1 MDSPYSKIWKV
12 VLDYLS
18 KIYSEVLMDLWLNR
32 LELVSLDDKNAF
44 LVIDE
49 NQDLIDILNTNYSKQ
64 IADAFSNAL
73 SMNLNVKIFNRG
85 HYLVG
90 GSEEEK
96 MFLEKEKE
104 AQRAEAAGE
113 KKPEKPVEFYFDKG
127 EGRAHEDEFTFDN
140 FIVGSSNKFA
150 YAASVSVARDPAV
163 EYNPL
168 FIYGASG
175 LGKTHLMRAIAHDV
189 SSRHPDYR
197 IIFVSA
203 ENFTNEFLDCLVK
216 KSTSKFKE
224 KYRSADM
231 LFVDDIQFIAGKES
245 TQEEFFHTFNTLYD
259 SHKQIVLTS
268 DRPPRELQ
276 NLEERLVSRFEGGMV
291 ADVQPPDTELRI
303 AIFKSKAMA
312 MNVDLSND
320 VLTYIAENTKSNVRQ
335 IEGIIKKLGAYK
347 TVLNKGKDITVEDA
361 RALLSNVICGAEP
374 PEAIAER
381 VITTVAARYGVPPED
396 IKGTRRSKE
405 IVTARQ
411 IAIYVVNHV
420 TNLTLKSTGNI
431 FGGKDHST
439 ILYSIQ
445 SVTDQMRKDVSFEH
459 EVDEIMKE
467 FQ

>member
-1 MDSPYSKIWKV
+1 MDSAYGKIWKI
-12 VLDYLS
+12 VLDNLS
-18 KIYSEVLMDLWLNR
+18 KTYSEVLMDLWFKR
-32 LELVSLDDKNAF
+32 LELSFMDDKNVF

-49 NQDLIDILNTNYSKQ
+49 SPELIDILNTNYAKK
-64 IADAFSNAL
+64 IEEAFSSAL
-73 SMNLNVKIFNRG
+73 NLNLKVTIAQKGKYFV
-85 HYLVG
+85 H

-96 MFLEKEKE
+96 MYLEKEKE
-104 AQRAEAAGE
+104 AREAEETE
-113 KKPEKPVEFYFDKG
+113 KSDGFYFDKG
-127 EGRAHEDEFTFDN
+127 EGRALEDEFTFDN

-150 YAASVSVARDPAV
+150 YAASVSVAKHPGI
-163 EYNPL
+163 ECNPL

-189 SSRHPDYR
+189 SIRYPDFT

-224 KYRSADM
+224 KYRAADM
-231 LFVDDIQFIAGKES
+231 LFVDDIQFIAGKQS

-259 SHKQIVLTS
+259 AHKQIVLTS

-312 MNVDLSND
+312 MNVDLSNE

-347 TVLNKGKDITVEDA
+347 TVLNKGKEITVDDA
-361 RALLSNVICGAEP
+361 RTLLAGVICGVEP
-374 PEAIAER
+374 PEAVAER
-381 VITTVAARYGVPPED
+381 VIATVATRYGVSADD
-396 IKGTRRSKE
+396 IKGTKRPKE
-405 IVTARQ
+405 IVAARQ
-411 IAIYVVNHV
+411 LAIYIVNHV
-420 TNLTLKSTGNI
+420 TNLTLKNIGNI
-431 FGGKDHST
+431 FGGRDHST

-445 SVTDQMRKDVSFEH
+445 SVTDQMKKDISFEH
-459 EVDEIMKE
+459 EVTDIMKE

>member
-1 MDSPYSKIWKV
+1 MDSAYGKIWKI
-12 VLDYLS
+12 VLDTLS
-18 KIYSEVLMDLWLNR
+18 KTYSEVLMDLWFKR
-32 LELVSLDDKNAF
+32 LELSFMDDKNVF

-49 NQDLIDILNTNYSKQ
+49 SPELIDILNTNYAKK
-64 IADAFSNAL
+64 IEEAFSSAL
-73 SMNLNVKIFNRG
+73 NLNLKVTIAQKGKYFV
-85 HYLVG
+85 H

-96 MFLEKEKE
+96 MYLEKEKE
-104 AQRAEAAGE
+104 AREAEETE
-113 KKPEKPVEFYFDKG
+113 KSDGFYFDKG
-127 EGRAHEDEFTFDN
+127 EGRALEDEFTFDN
-140 FIVGSSNKFA
+140 FIVGSSNNFA
-150 YAASVSVARDPAV
+150 YAASVSVAKHPGI
-163 EYNPL
+163 ECNPL

-189 SSRHPDYR
+189 SIRYPDFT

-224 KYRSADM
+224 KYRAADM
-231 LFVDDIQFIAGKES
+231 LFVDDIQFIAGKQS
-245 TQEEFFHTFNTLYD
+245 PQEEFFHTFNTLYD
-259 SHKQIVLTS
+259 AHKQIVLTS

-312 MNVDLSND
+312 MNVDLSNE

-347 TVLNKGKDITVEDA
+347 TVLNKGKEITVDDA
-361 RALLSNVICGAEP
+361 RTLLAGVICGVEP
-374 PEAIAER
+374 PEAVAER
-381 VITTVAARYGVPPED
+381 VIATVATRYGVSADD
-396 IKGTRRSKE
+396 IKGTKRPKE
-405 IVTARQ
+405 IVAARQ
-411 IAIYVVNHV
+411 LAIYIVNHV
-420 TNLTLKSTGNI
+420 TNLTLKNIGNI
-431 FGGKDHST
+431 FGGRDHST

-445 SVTDQMRKDVSFEH
+445 SVTDQMKKDISFEH
-459 EVDEIMKE
+459 EVTDIMKE

>member
-1 MDSPYSKIWKV
+1 MDSSYNKIWKI
-12 VLDYLS
+12 VLDSLS
-18 KIYSEVLMDLWLNR
+18 QIYSEVLMDLWLNR
-32 LELVSLDDKNAF
+32 LELVSIDDKNAI

-49 NQDLIDILNTNYSKQ
+49 NEDLIDILNANYSQK
-64 IADAFSNAL
+64 ISEAFAKAL
-73 SMNLNVKIFNRG
+73 SLNLNVKIYKKGKYFLR
-85 HYLVG
+85 

-96 MFLEKEKE
+96 EYLRQQEEEKAKE
-104 AQRAEAAGE
+104 AE
-113 KKPEKPVEFYFDKG
+113 KTEKTDEFYFDKG
-127 EGRAHEDEFTFDN
+127 EQRSHENEYTFEN

-150 YAASVSVARDPAV
+150 YAASVAVANHPAS
-163 EYNPL
+163 ENNPL

-189 SSRHPDYR
+189 SKRYPDFN

-216 KSTSKFKE
+216 KSTAKFKE
-224 KYRSADM
+224 KYRAADM

-245 TQEEFFHTFNTLYD
+245 TQEEFFHTFNALYD
-259 SHKQIVLTS
+259 AHKQIVLTS

-347 TVLNKGKDITVEDA
+347 TVLNKGKDITVDDA
-361 RALLSNVICGAEP
+361 RTLLSGIISGAEP
-374 PEAIAER
+374 PEATAEKVIAN
-381 VITTVAARYGVPPED
+381 RYGVPADD

-420 TNLTLKSTGNI
+420 TNLTLKNIGNI

-445 SVTDQMRKDVSFEH
+445 SVSDQMKKDISFEH
-459 EVDEIMKE
+459 EVNEIIKE

>member
-1 MDSPYSKIWKV
+1 MDSSYNKIWKI
-12 VLDYLS
+12 VLDSLS
-18 KIYSEVLMDLWLNR
+18 QIYSEVLMDLWLNR
-32 LELVSLDDKNAF
+32 LELVSIDDKNAI

-49 NQDLIDILNTNYSKQ
+49 NEDLIDILNANYSQK
-64 IADAFSNAL
+64 ISEAFAKAL
-73 SMNLNVKIFNRG
+73 SLNLNVKIYKKGKYFLR
-85 HYLVG
+85 

-96 MFLEKEKE
+96 EYLRQQEEEKAKE
-104 AQRAEAAGE
+104 AE
-113 KKPEKPVEFYFDKG
+113 KTEKTDEFYFDKG
-127 EGRAHEDEFTFDN
+127 EQRSHENEYTFEN

-150 YAASVSVARDPAV
+150 YAASVAVANHPAS
-163 EYNPL
+163 ENNPL

-189 SSRHPDYR
+189 SKRYPDFN

-216 KSTSKFKE
+216 KSTAKFKE
-224 KYRSADM
+224 KYRAADM

-245 TQEEFFHTFNTLYD
+245 TQEEFFHTFNALYD
-259 SHKQIVLTS
+259 AHKQIVLTS

-347 TVLNKGKDITVEDA
+347 TVLNKGKDITVDDA
-361 RALLSNVICGAEP
+361 RTLLSGIISGAEP
-374 PEAIAER
+374 PEKVIAN
-381 VITTVAARYGVPPED
+381 VANRYGVPADD

-420 TNLTLKSTGNI
+420 TNLTLKNIGNI

-445 SVTDQMRKDVSFEH
+445 SVSDQMKKDISFEH
-459 EVDEIMKE
+459 EVNEIIKE

>member
-1 MDSPYSKIWKV
+1 MDSSYNKIWKI
-12 VLDYLS
+12 VLDSLS
-18 KIYSEVLMDLWLNR
+18 QIYSEVLMDLWLNR
-32 LELVSLDDKNAF
+32 LELVSIDDKNAI

-49 NQDLIDILNTNYSKQ
+49 NEDLIDILNANYSQK
-64 IADAFSNAL
+64 ISEAFAKAL
-73 SMNLNVKIFNRG
+73 SLNLNVKIYKKGKYFLR
-85 HYLVG
+85 

-96 MFLEKEKE
+96 EYLRQQEEEKAKE
-104 AQRAEAAGE
+104 AE
-113 KKPEKPVEFYFDKG
+113 KTEKSDEFYFVKG
-127 EGRAHEDEFTFDN
+127 EQRSHENEYTFEN

-150 YAASVSVARDPAV
+150 YAASVAVANHPAS
-163 EYNPL
+163 ENNPL

-189 SSRHPDYR
+189 SKRYPDFN

-216 KSTSKFKE
+216 KSTAKFKE
-224 KYRSADM
+224 KYRAADM

-245 TQEEFFHTFNTLYD
+245 TQEEFFHTFNALYD
-259 SHKQIVLTS
+259 AHKQIVLTS

-347 TVLNKGKDITVEDA
+347 TVLNKGKDITVDDA
-361 RALLSNVICGAEP
+361 RTLLSGIISGAEP
-374 PEAIAER
+374 PEATAEKVIAN
-381 VITTVAARYGVPPED
+381 VANRYGVPADD

-420 TNLTLKSTGNI
+420 TNLTLKNIGNI

-445 SVTDQMRKDVSFEH
+445 SVSDQMKKDISFEH
-459 EVDEIMKE
+459 EVNEIIKE

>member
-1 MDSPYSKIWKV
+1 MDSSYNKIWKI
-12 VLDYLS
+12 VLDSLS
-18 KIYSEVLMDLWLNR
+18 QVYSEVLMDLWLNR
-32 LELVSLDDKNAF
+32 LELVSIDDKNAI

-49 NQDLIDILNTNYSKQ
+49 NEDLIDILNANYSQK
-64 IADAFSNAL
+64 ISEAFAKSL
-73 SMNLNVKIFNRG
+73 SLNLNVKIYKKGKYF
-85 HYLVG
+85 LC

-96 MFLEKEKE
+96 EYLRQYEEEKKAKE
-104 AQRAEAAGE
+104 AEKAAE
-113 KKPEKPVEFYFDKG
+113 KTDEFYFDKS
-127 EGRAHEDEFTFDN
+127 EQHSRENEYTFEN

-150 YAASVSVARDPAV
+150 YAASVAVSKEPASR
-163 EYNPL
+163 YNPL

-189 SSRHPDYR
+189 SKRYPDFN

-216 KSTSKFKE
+216 KSTAKFKE
-224 KYRSADM
+224 KYRAADM

-245 TQEEFFHTFNTLYD
+245 TQEEFFHTFNALYD
-259 SHKQIVLTS
+259 TNKQIVLTS

-320 VLTYIAENTKSNVRQ
+320 VLTYIAQNTKSNVRQ

-347 TVLNKGKDITVEDA
+347 TVLNKGNQITVEDA
-361 RALLSNVICGAEP
+361 KTLLSGIISGAEP
-374 PEAIAER
+374 PEATAEKVIAS
-381 VITTVAARYGVPPED
+381 VANRYGVPADD

-411 IAIYVVNHV
+411 VAVYVVNHV
-420 TNLTLKSTGNI
+420 TKLTLKNIGNI

-445 SVTDQMRKDVSFEH
+445 SVTDQMKKDISFEH
-459 EVDEIMKE
+459 EVNEIIKE